1 MPRSH
6 TAARGESVES
16 IAYAHGLFWETV
28 WNDPGNAALRE
39 ARVEP
44 NVLAA
49 GDVLVVPDLRAKEEQ
64 AATGRRHVFRRR
76 GVPSVLRVRLLEGST
91 PRAGLAYT
99 VEAGGKTT
107 QGTTDADGWVEA
119 WLMPDAQSGELRIDG
134 TGEAYA
140 FQVGTVSPV
149 RTPLGIQTRLRN
161 LGYLGGRP
169 GSAMTPDAA
178 DALRAFQRA
187 RDLPSTGEPDEATL
201 AALVQAH
208 GS

>member
-6 TAARGESVES
+6 TAAHGESVES
-16 IAYAHGLFWETV
+16 IAYANGLFWETV
-28 WNDPGNAALRE
+28 WDDPGNAALRE
-39 ARVEP
+39 ERVEP

-49 GDVLVVPDLRAKEEQ
+49 GDVLVVPDLRPKEVE

-91 PRAGLAYT
+91 PRAGLAFT
-99 VEAGGKTT
+99 VDAGGRLTR
-107 QGTTDADGWVEA
+107 GSTDADGWVEA
-119 WLMPDAQSGELRIDG
+119 WLMPDVQRGELRIDA
-134 TGEAYA
+134 TGESYP

-149 RTPLGIQTRLRN
+149 QTPLGVQTRLRN

-169 GSAMTPDAA
+169 TTAATPRAVE
-178 DALRAFQRA
+178 ALRAFQRA
-187 RDLPSTGEPDEATL
+187 RDLPATGEPDEATL
-201 AALVQAH
+201 AALVDAH